1 MERISLN
8 KTVFEKGTYTKI
20 VNTQFSELIPQKT
33 NPITQIDLP
42 TIDQFFNYY
51 NQLFYNI
58 PKTGD
63 TNSHTYLVQQ
73 STNYIGDMQA
83 DEDIQALLDEINELR
98 TENLALNRQVTEL
111 QATTTKE
118 QAKQALDGAIS

>member
-8 KTVFEKGTYTKI
+8 KTVFDRGTYTKI
-20 VNTQFSELIPQKT
+20 VNTQFSELIPQQVD
-33 NPITQIDLP
+33 PITETDLP
-42 TIDQFFNYY
+42 TIDQFFDYY

-63 TNSHTYLVQQ
+63 TNSHTYLIQQ
-73 STNYIGDMQA
+73 STNYVGDMQT

-98 TENLALNRQVTEL
+98 TENLALNRQVAEL